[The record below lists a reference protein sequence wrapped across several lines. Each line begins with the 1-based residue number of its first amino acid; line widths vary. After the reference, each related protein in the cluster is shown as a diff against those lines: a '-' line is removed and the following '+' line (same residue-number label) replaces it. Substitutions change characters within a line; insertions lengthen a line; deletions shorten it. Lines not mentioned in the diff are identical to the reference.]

1 MSKEDFDDLE
11 EIKDLI
17 DNKISFKA
25 ERITQ
30 NFIIYDD
37 DTIFN
42 FNINDISIY
51 ENPYPIFKFE
61 YRNGYL
67 YIYNKTTLNVQYFFK
82 GERNKILSNDN
93 KPFAFESNDS
103 LQLFYLDPDTKIR
116 RCILIKRV

>member
-67 YIYNKTTLNVQYFFK
+67 YIYNKTTLNVQYFLK
-82 GERNKILSNDN
+82 GKETKSYQMIINHLHLSQMIHYNY
-93 KPFAFESNDS
+93 S
-103 LQLFYLDPDTKIR
+103 
-116 RCILIKRV
+116 ILIQIQR